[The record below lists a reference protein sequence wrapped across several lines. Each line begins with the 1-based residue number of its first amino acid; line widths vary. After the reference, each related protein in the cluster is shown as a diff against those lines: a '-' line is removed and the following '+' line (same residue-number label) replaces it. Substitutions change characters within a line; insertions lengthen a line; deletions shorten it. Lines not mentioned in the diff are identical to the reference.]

1 MKAQQIAFDNI
12 RKSIDTAD
20 RLSMKSSAVLV
31 ADLKILLKIAEAA
44 INQSAPVAGRS
55 STIPVA
61 GGLNAAA
68 GTIQQQGNVAA
79 EAS

>member
-1 MKAQQIAFDNI
+1 MKAQQIAIDNI

-31 ADLKILLKIAEAA
+31 ADLKILLKIAEVA
-44 INQSAPVAGRS
+44 INPSAPVAGRS
-55 STIPVA
+55 STTQMT
-61 GGLNAAA
+61 GGANAAT